1 MNATE
6 HSQNARLCIQHVFP
20 SSMSGVISIQRMCS
34 PQQTREGSG
43 VSHWPI
49 RGSTRA
55 NYFSKAS
62 GSTLYFESSLRFCWR
77 GDSLGRRSSGKT
89 GSRKA
94 ISSIRLSAHAVQH
107 QLACNAPYN
116 SQYMG
121 RTTVRI
127 LLCRYDN
134 LQNRA
139 LPLCPQEKCT
149 EELPPVFANQFAD

>member
-1 MNATE
+1 MNRFSSLNVVLG
-6 HSQNARLCIQHVFP
+6 SQQFECHRAFAECASLYPTCISIQR
-20 SSMSGVISIQRMCS
+20 MSGVIPIQRMCS

-49 RGSTRA
+49 RGSTRV

-62 GSTLYFESSLRFCWR
+62 GSTLYFESTLRFCWR

-127 LLCRYDN
+127 FVVPIR
-134 LQNRA
+134 QSA
-139 LPLCPQEKCT
+139 ESSIAPLS
-149 EELPPVFANQFAD
+149 

>member
-1 MNATE
+1 MPQSIRRMRDFVSNMYFHPA
-6 HSQNARLCIQHVFP
+6 HVW
-20 SSMSGVISIQRMCS
+20 VISIQRMCS

-49 RGSTRA
+49 RGSTRV

-62 GSTLYFESSLRFCWR
+62 GSTLYFESTLRFCWR

-127 LLCRYDN
+127 FVVPIR
-134 LQNRA
+134 QSA
-139 LPLCPQEKCT
+139 ESSIAPLS
-149 EELPPVFANQFAD
+149 